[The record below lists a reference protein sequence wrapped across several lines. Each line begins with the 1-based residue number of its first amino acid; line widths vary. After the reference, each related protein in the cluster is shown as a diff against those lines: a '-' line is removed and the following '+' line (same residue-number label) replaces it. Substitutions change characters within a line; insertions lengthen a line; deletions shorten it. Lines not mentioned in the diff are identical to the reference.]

1 MDYLDFRVPAG
12 GFAQPLALWDA
23 SHQRAQRVAL
33 LLQRLF
39 EHLQLHGPSE
49 ATRVTGE
56 EVRRY
61 MREAAPRHHGD
72 EDDDL
77 FPRLAQRLDALRDGP
92 ALAQAPA
99 AAAALRRLQRDHG
112 DLDAL
117 WLDVDAALGR
127 AAQQRP
133 AAADQQCAQR
143 FVGSFLTHHGIEE
156 KVIGPVAALVL
167 RDDDLAAIGA
177 SMAARRGTTWSALAG
192 R

>member
-1 MDYLDFRVPAG
+1 MDCLDFRFPAG

-39 EHLQLHGPSE
+39 EHLQVHGPSE

-61 MREAAPRHHGD
+61 MREAAPRHHDD

-77 FPRLAQRLDALRDGP
+77 FPRLAQRLGAVRDGP

-99 AAAALRRLQRDHG
+99 VATALERLQRDHG
-112 DLDAL
+112 ELDAL
-117 WLDVDAALGR
+117 WRDVDAALTR
-127 AAQQRP
+127 AGQQRP
-133 AAADQQCAQR
+133 AAADHECAQR
-143 FVGSFLTHHGIEE
+143 FVDSFLTHHGIEE
-156 KVIGPVAALVL
+156 QIIAPAAALVL
-167 RDDDLAAIGA
+167 REDDLAAIGA
-177 SMAARRGTTWSALAG
+177 SMAARRGTTWSALGA